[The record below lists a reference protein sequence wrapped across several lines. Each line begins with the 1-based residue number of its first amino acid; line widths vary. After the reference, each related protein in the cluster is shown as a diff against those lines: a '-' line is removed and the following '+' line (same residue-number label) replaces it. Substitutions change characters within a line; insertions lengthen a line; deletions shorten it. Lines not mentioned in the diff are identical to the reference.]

1 MSHEEKRADEIK
13 AWEEM
18 TIAEHVAMYER
29 QGIDHKE
36 AMRRAARD
44 RGLTRRDVYQ
54 ALLQE
59 DASADNLTKHM

>member
-1 MSHEEKRADEIK
+1 MRADEIK

-29 QGIDHKE
+29 QGTDHKE
-36 AMRRAARD
+36 AMRQTARD
-44 RGLTRRDVYQ
+44 RGIGRRDVYQ

-59 DASADNLTKHM
+59 